1 MMLFIILEKLRFLSK
16 LAFIIKYRS
25 ITTIDFT
32 RYDTAWILYNLI
44 LPPLLINLVS
54 DIVNFKNQMIYGFIS
69 TVFDAVQSPP
79 LCLVPPLWNWKNL
92 GLWKNFQQ
100 NFFCKKLCLGTYCEQ
115 DFLFLF
121 DFPI

>member
-69 TVFDAVQSPP
+69 IMFVFSVI
-79 LCLVPPLWNWKNL
+79 CLNILTR
-92 GLWKNFQQ
+92 F
-100 NFFCKKLCLGTYCEQ
+100 KLLLPSFIKQIDPTNPYIYTY
-115 DFLFLF
+115 F
-121 DFPI
+121 DFKFL